1 MKREIKD
8 KLMGMKKSELVDI
21 ILRKDDVE
29 RKNDS
34 IIKSLKHDYDE
45 LFLLSESYKESID
58 DLTTEH
64 EEYKAKVEKGST
76 MFAIFYAVIYA
87 ATVITLL
94 CSL

>member
-1 MKREIKD
+1 MKKEIKD

-34 IIKSLKHDYDE
+34 TIKLLEHNNHE
-45 LFLLSESYKESID
+45 LRILSESYKDSID

-64 EEYKAKVEKGST
+64 EEYKARVEKRYT

-87 ATVITLL
+87 ITVITLL

>member
-34 IIKSLKHDYDE
+34 TIKLLEHNNHE
-45 LFLLSESYKESID
+45 LRILSESYKESID

-64 EEYKAKVEKGST
+64 EEYKRRVEKRAT
-76 MFAIFYAVIYA
+76 MFAIFYTAIYA
-87 ATVITLL
+87 ASVITLL

>member
-1 MKREIKD
+1 MKKEIKD
-8 KLMGMKKSELVDI
+8 KLMGMKKSELVEI

-45 LFLLSESYKESID
+45 LHSLSESYKDSID
-58 DLTTEH
+58 DLTTEQA
-64 EEYKAKVEKGST
+64 EYKARVEKRYM
-76 MFAIFYAVIYA
+76 MFAIFYIAIYA
-87 ATVITLL
+87 ASVITLL

>member
-1 MKREIKD
+1 MKKEIKD
-8 KLMGMKKSELVDI
+8 KLMGMKKSELVEI

-34 IIKSLKHDYDE
+34 IIKVLKHDYDE
-45 LFLLSESYKESID
+45 LHSLSESYKESID

-64 EEYKAKVEKGST
+64 EEYKARVEKRYT
-76 MFAIFYAVIYA
+76 VFAIFYATIYA
-87 ATVITLL
+87 ITVITLL

>member
-34 IIKSLKHDYDE
+34 TIKSLKHDYDE

-58 DLTTEH
+58 DLTTDY
-64 EEYKAKVEKGST
+64 EEYKRCKSSFKRN
-76 MFAIFYAVIYA
+76 
-87 ATVITLL
+87 
-94 CSL
+94 CK

>member
-34 IIKSLKHDYDE
+34 IIKVLKHDYDE
-45 LFLLSESYKESID
+45 LHSLSESYKDSID
-58 DLTTEH
+58 ELITEH
-64 EEYKAKVEKGST
+64 EEYKRRVEKRAT
-76 MFAIFYAVIYA
+76 MFAIFYTAIYA
-87 ATVITLL
+87 ASVITLL

>member
-1 MKREIKD
+1 MKKEIKD
-8 KLMGMKKSELVDI
+8 KLMGMKKSELVEI

-34 IIKSLKHDYDE
+34 TIKLLEHNNHE
-45 LFLLSESYKESID
+45 LRILSESYKESID

-64 EEYKAKVEKGST
+64 EEYKARVEKRYT

-87 ATVITLL
+87 ITVITLL

>member
-8 KLMGMKKSELVDI
+8 KLMGMKKTELVDI

-34 IIKSLKHDYDE
+34 TIKLLEHSNHE
-45 LFLLSESYKESID
+45 LRVLSESYKESID

-64 EEYKAKVEKGST
+64 EEYKARVEKRAT
-76 MFAIFYAVIYA
+76 MFAIFYTAIYA
-87 ATVITLL
+87 ASMIILL

>member
-8 KLMGMKKSELVDI
+8 KLMGMTKSELVDI

-34 IIKSLKHDYDE
+34 TIKLLEHNNHE
-45 LFLLSESYKESID
+45 LRILSESYKESID
-58 DLTTEH
+58 DITTEH
-64 EEYKAKVEKGST
+64 EEYKARVEKRYT

-87 ATVITLL
+87 ITVITLL

>member
-1 MKREIKD
+1 MKKEIKD
-8 KLMGMKKSELVDI
+8 KLMGMKKSELVEI

-34 IIKSLKHDYDE
+34 AIKQLEHNNHE
-45 LFLLSESYKESID
+45 LRILSESYKDSID

-64 EEYKAKVEKGST
+64 EEYKARVEKRYT
-76 MFAIFYAVIYA
+76 MFAIFYTAIYA
-87 ATVITLL
+87 ITVITLL

>member
-1 MKREIKD
+1 MKKEIKD
-8 KLMGMKKSELVDI
+8 KLMGMKKSELVEI

-34 IIKSLKHDYDE
+34 TIKLLEHNNHE
-45 LFLLSESYKESID
+45 LRVLSESYKESID

-64 EEYKAKVEKGST
+64 EEYKARVEKRYT
-76 MFAIFYAVIYA
+76 VFAIFYTVIYA
-87 ATVITLL
+87 ITVITLL

>member
-1 MKREIKD
+1 MKKEIKD
-8 KLMGMKKSELVDI
+8 KLMGMKKSELVEI

-34 IIKSLKHDYDE
+34 SIKLLEHNNHE
-45 LFLLSESYKESID
+45 LRILSESYKDSID

-64 EEYKAKVEKGST
+64 EEYKARVEKRYT
-76 MFAIFYAVIYA
+76 MFAIFYAAIYA
-87 ATVITLL
+87 ASVITLL

>member
-1 MKREIKD
+1 MKKEIKD
-8 KLMGMKKSELVDI
+8 KLMGMKKSELVEI

-34 IIKSLKHDYDE
+34 TIKLLEHNNHE
-45 LFLLSESYKESID
+45 LRILSESYKESID

-64 EEYKAKVEKGST
+64 EAYKARVEKRYT
-76 MFAIFYAVIYA
+76 AFAIFYAVIYA
-87 ATVITLL
+87 ASVITLL